1 MTDTSA
7 SGTTRGDGESIV
19 TAQLVARFLHLAASP
34 TFALMALSTFILD
47 SGGLGALCAAVGG
60 SGFNGMAPMYLLMA
74 VFHLTP
80 WLKLMSRQ
88 RA

>member
-1 MTDTSA
+1 MTATSA
-7 SGTTRGDGESIV
+7 SGTTRGAGESTV
-19 TAQLVARFLHLAASP
+19 AAPAVARFLHLAASP

-47 SGGLGALCAAVGG
+47 SGGPGALCAAVGG

-88 RA
+88 HA